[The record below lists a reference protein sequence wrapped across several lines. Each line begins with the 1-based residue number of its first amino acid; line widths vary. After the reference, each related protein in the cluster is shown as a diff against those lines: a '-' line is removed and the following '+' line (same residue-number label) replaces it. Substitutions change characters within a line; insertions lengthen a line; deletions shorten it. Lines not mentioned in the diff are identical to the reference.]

1 MAAEKAHHVIV
12 SGKSPERG
20 RSLEPFTP
28 FQGRA
33 RSLKATLRKQ
43 GRPPGSANKVK
54 VSEKINEVLEEL
66 TEEKLKGIL
75 TDLGQTIHG
84 NTKKQG
90 LIEKI
95 IKVIPNTQE
104 FIEKFEL
111 EERLPQE
118 QETPK
123 RTTSPKSPTAPS
135 SMTPLKEM
143 PPLKES
149 KTFSSMVLENI
160 AKLKK
165 NPNTPPHETK
175 KHTKEEEEEASKK
188 EAIRLA
194 KEEVTKPS
202 AAPAAAAVAAPP
214 VAPVDVPKMKK
225 VEAMISKNLNVENP
239 TATKPASVKKIKN
252 HIGHRVKVSALTKPK
267 LGESLY
273 KEKLKKYFYN
283 KKDMINI

>member
-143 PPLKES
+143 PSFKE
-149 KTFSSMVLENI
+149 KTFASMVLENI
-160 AKLKK
+160 GKLKK
-165 NPNTPPHETK
+165 IRIHHHMKLKNIQKKKKK
-175 KHTKEEEEEASKK
+175 KHQEEKQY
-188 EAIRLA
+188 
-194 KEEVTKPS
+194 
-202 AAPAAAAVAAPP
+202 
-214 VAPVDVPKMKK
+214 D
-225 VEAMISKNLNVENP
+225 
-239 TATKPASVKKIKN
+239 
-252 HIGHRVKVSALTKPK
+252 
-267 LGESLY
+267 
-273 KEKLKKYFYN
+273 
-283 KKDMINI
+283 